1 MNDINIVPQPVE
13 TKKTEDEFKLDK
25 KTCILSYVDDKA
37 ANMLNFYLE
46 KLYGFTLPIKK
57 TVQKDE
63 KYIFFS
69 SIHAES
75 NYPDEGYSLKILKN
89 KIDIASKTGAGAFYG
104 LINNASII
112 FVFLKLQI
120 ISSQVKQSWNY
131 LYHHDK
137 LLSLLFENHF
147 HWHQVCA

>member
-1 MNDINIVPQPVE
+1 MKKILILPVLFISLLSFSQIMNDINIVPQPVE

-75 NYPDEGYSLKILKN
+75 NYPAKDT
-89 KIDIASKTGAGAFYG
+89 A
-104 LINNASII
+104 
-112 FVFLKLQI
+112 
-120 ISSQVKQSWNY
+120 
-131 LYHHDK
+131 
-137 LLSLLFENHF
+137 
-147 HWHQVCA
+147 